1 MNVISW
7 LIFLYLFTQCL
18 GFRSLW
24 SGVRFRSFSALQAAS
39 IKSPVLVPSQVAN
52 SVANFLEYSTNE
64 HQRKSIQCNIIAVG
78 EIDGQRY
85 GVGYPVNMPVSLTYF
100 DKNELK
106 PVLPAHRDYDHLLDH
121 VSLQLEDSDL
131 HLYKTPVVLTL
142 EGEFDDEEFNQ
153 VDPFQLYQTL
163 QSNKRRSQST
173 RQRSSSPKSINNE
186 SMDDEVHE
194 TEEKEEE
201 AEEVSLEELMHSE
214 NISGLEEAYD
224 ATDFEPE
231 ENQSDEKESDF
242 REAVEREEWDDEY
255 MNDEE
260 NVITRIEPVPP
271 TELPY
276 LPDAPEDPNTSF
288 SYRTTADS
296 LAGDIISINR
306 PPPVFPEITEED
318 LVSEEDTKS
327 LNRAHRRADKI
338 MEYAEDV
345 KLMGSFHFKKKNY
358 HLVRLLEPIFL
369 IGKLVED
376 GKGGDSYALLDQ
388 EETETLLLERGKV
401 TPEIELDK
409 EGVAV
414 ESSQGGDSLANKTSR
429 FDSGEVSANA
439 KSSPSSGYNKWQSKD
454 SDRYRSD
461 GNKHFARHSNHD
473 KCRTQG
479 GNVVRSGGGGQN
491 AATRDRNNQSG
502 GGTDKSRTKGSKN
515 SHQSDVDEDQYE
527 R

>member
-7 LIFLYLFTQCL
+7 LIFLYSFPQCL
-18 GFRSLW
+18 GFRGLW
-24 SGVRFRSFSALQAAS
+24 SGVRIRSFSALQAAS
-39 IKSPVLVPSQVAN
+39 IKAPVLLPSQAAD
-52 SVANFLEYSTNE
+52 SLANFLEYSTNE

-85 GVGYPVNMPVSLTYF
+85 GVGYPVNMPVSLIYF

-173 RQRSSSPKSINNE
+173 RQRSSSPKSTNDKSVE
-186 SMDDEVHE
+186 DEVIE
-194 TEEKEEE
+194 TEEGEEG
-201 AEEVSLEELMHSE
+201 AEEVSLEELLESE

-224 ATDFEPE
+224 ASDFEPE
-231 ENQSDEKESDF
+231 EDQSGEAGEKDSDHH
-242 REAVEREEWDDEY
+242 EADEREEWDDEY
-255 MNDEE
+255 MIDEE
-260 NVITRIEPVPP
+260 DVVTRIEPVSP

-296 LAGDIISINR
+296 LSGDIISINR

-358 HLVRLLEPIFL
+358 HLVRLLEVNLPI
-369 IGKLVED
+369 
-376 GKGGDSYALLDQ
+376 
-388 EETETLLLERGKV
+388 
-401 TPEIELDK
+401 
-409 EGVAV
+409 
-414 ESSQGGDSLANKTSR
+414 
-429 FDSGEVSANA
+429 
-439 KSSPSSGYNKWQSKD
+439 
-454 SDRYRSD
+454 
-461 GNKHFARHSNHD
+461 
-473 KCRTQG
+473 
-479 GNVVRSGGGGQN
+479 
-491 AATRDRNNQSG
+491 
-502 GGTDKSRTKGSKN
+502 
-515 SHQSDVDEDQYE
+515 
-527 R
+527 

>member
-7 LIFLYLFTQCL
+7 LIFLYLFPQCL
-18 GFRSLW
+18 GFRGLW
-24 SGVRFRSFSALQAAS
+24 SGVRIRSFSALQAAS
-39 IKSPVLVPSQVAN
+39 IKAPVLLPSQAAD

-153 VDPFQLYQTL
+153 VDPFKLYQTL

-173 RQRSSSPKSINNE
+173 RQRASSPKSINNE
-186 SMDDEVHE
+186 SINDEVLE

-201 AEEVSLEELMHSE
+201 AEEVSLEELMQSE

-231 ENQSDEKESDF
+231 EDQSDETEGQENDYH
-242 REAVEREEWDDEY
+242 EAVEREEWDDAY
-255 MNDEE
+255 MNVEE
-260 NVITRIEPVPP
+260 DVVTRIEPVPP
-271 TELPY
+271 TELSY

-296 LAGDIISINR
+296 LAGDITSINR
-306 PPPVFPEITEED
+306 PPPVFPKITEED

-327 LNRAHRRADKI
+327 LNR
-338 MEYAEDV
+338 
-345 KLMGSFHFKKKNY
+345 
-358 HLVRLLEPIFL
+358 
-369 IGKLVED
+369 
-376 GKGGDSYALLDQ
+376 
-388 EETETLLLERGKV
+388 
-401 TPEIELDK
+401 
-409 EGVAV
+409 
-414 ESSQGGDSLANKTSR
+414 
-429 FDSGEVSANA
+429 
-439 KSSPSSGYNKWQSKD
+439 
-454 SDRYRSD
+454 
-461 GNKHFARHSNHD
+461 
-473 KCRTQG
+473 
-479 GNVVRSGGGGQN
+479 
-491 AATRDRNNQSG
+491 
-502 GGTDKSRTKGSKN
+502 
-515 SHQSDVDEDQYE
+515 
-527 R
+527 